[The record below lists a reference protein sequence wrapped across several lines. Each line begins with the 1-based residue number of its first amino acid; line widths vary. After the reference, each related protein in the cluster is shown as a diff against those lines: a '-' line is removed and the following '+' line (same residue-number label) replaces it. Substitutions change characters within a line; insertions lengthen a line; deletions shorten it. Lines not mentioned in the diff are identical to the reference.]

1 VPTAPFQ
8 GGCFDALGRRYATPR
23 VLMPYGNSA
32 KASLNGWG
40 RRPTSAP
47 RQAEPLCKRASTSGR
62 RPCCSRQ
69 RLGPLPTATRQRLY
83 PANPGR
89 LPCCS
94 PMVNGWGRCLLQPG
108 SVLVQRRMYIPRKN
122 GVLNVRI
129 SIGACRLIEEHA
141 PLRPPDKN
149 RAAERYTVPGP
160 RDSFTLW
167 RRQRQ
172 LAFLFSAGSH

>member
-23 VLMPYGNSA
+23 VLMPYGNRA

-40 RRPTSAP
+40 RRPTSAL
-47 RQAEPLCKRASTSGR
+47 RQAEPPCKRASTSGR

-69 RLGPLPTATRQRLY
+69 RLGPLPTATRQR
-83 PANPGR
+83 
-89 LPCCS
+89 
-94 PMVNGWGRCLLQPG
+94 
-108 SVLVQRRMYIPRKN
+108 RMYIPWKN

-129 SIGACRLIEEHA
+129 SIGACRLIQEHA

-167 RRQRQ
+167 RRQRL

>member
-47 RQAEPLCKRASTSGR
+47 RQAEPPCKRASTFLPKKR
-62 RPCCSRQ
+62 FLSRYF
-69 RLGPLPTATRQRLY
+69 GTT
-83 PANPGR
+83 
-89 LPCCS
+89 S
-94 PMVNGWGRCLLQPG
+94 LLQQATVG
-108 SVLVQRRMYIPRKN
+108 AVAYCNQAASHGVRKN

-129 SIGACRLIEEHA
+129 SIGACRLIQEHA

-167 RRQRQ
+167 RRQRL

>member
-1 VPTAPFQ
+1 VPTARFQ
-8 GGCFDALGRRYATPR
+8 GGWFDALGRRYATPR

-47 RQAEPLCKRASTSGR
+47 RQAEPPLQTGIYLSHRKSGFYPAISGR

-69 RLGPLPTATRQRLY
+69 RLGPLPTATRQR
-83 PANPGR
+83 R
-89 LPCCS
+89 M
-94 PMVNGWGRCLLQPG
+94 MV
-108 SVLVQRRMYIPRKN
+108 RKN

-129 SIGACRLIEEHA
+129 SIGACRLIQEHA

-149 RAAERYTVPGP
+149 RAAEQYTVPGP
-160 RDSFTLW
+160 RDSFTFW
-167 RRQRQ
+167 RRQRL